1 MSERFQSLFELLHDL
16 VDWVLAWAD
25 SPYGGLALFVLSA
38 AESII
43 FPVPPD
49 PLLIALGVGKPSFA
63 LVFAAVCL
71 AGSLLGASIGYLIG
85 LWGGRPVVD
94 RLFSQG
100 KIAFVE
106 QKYQRWD
113 VWAILIAALT
123 PIPYKVF
130 TVTAGMFRLH
140 FGRFMLASLLGRGAR
155 FFAVGL
161 LIALFGEPIK
171 AFIDQYLDVLFIVF
185 MILLVGGFFVIK
197 LLTRAGKDSKP
208 DETAVP
214 DEAAP

>member
-1 MSERFQSLFELLHDL
+1 MNPMDLLHDL
-16 VDWVLAWAD
+16 VDWVLAWAE
-25 SPYGGLALFVLSA
+25 SPFGGLALFALSA

-71 AGSLLGASIGYLIG
+71 AGSLVGASIGYVIG
-85 LWGGRPVVD
+85 MWGGRPVVD
-94 RLFSQG
+94 RLFSQQ
-100 KIAFVE
+100 KITFVE
-106 QKYQRWD
+106 QKYQRYD

-161 LIALFGEPIK
+161 LIALFGEPIA
-171 AFIDQYLDVLFIVF
+171 AFIDEYLDILFIVF
-185 MILLVGGFFVIK
+185 MVLLIGGFFVIK
-197 LLTRAGKDSKP
+197 LLTRTGKPPDSREVKVS
-208 DETAVP
+208 E
-214 DEAAP
+214 EAAP

>member
-1 MSERFQSLFELLHDL
+1 MELLHDL
-16 VDWVLAWAD
+16 VEWVLAWSE

-63 LVFAAVCL
+63 LVFAAICL
-71 AGSLLGASIGYLIG
+71 AGSLVGASIGYLIG
-85 LWGGRPVVD
+85 MWGGRPVVD
-94 RLFSQG
+94 RLFSQE
-100 KIAFVE
+100 KIEFVE
-106 QKYQRWD
+106 RKYQRYD

-171 AFIDQYLDVLFIVF
+171 DFIDQYLDILFIVF
-185 MILLVGGFFVIK
+185 MVLLVGGFFVIR
-197 LLTRAGKDSKP
+197 LLTRTGKSAESDG
-208 DETAVP
+208 TA
-214 DEAAP
+214 A

>member
-1 MSERFQSLFELLHDL
+1 MFDLLHDL
-16 VDWVLAWAD
+16 VDWVLAWSE

-63 LVFAAVCL
+63 LVFAAICL
-71 AGSLLGASIGYLIG
+71 AGSLVGASAGYLIG
-85 LWGGRPVVD
+85 MWGGRPVVD
-94 RLFSQG
+94 RLFAQD
-100 KIAFVE
+100 KIQFVE
-106 QKYQRWD
+106 GKYQRYD

-171 AFIDQYLDVLFIVF
+171 DFIDQYLDILFVVF
-185 MILLVGGFFVIK
+185 MVLLIGGFFVIR
-197 LLTRAGKDSKP
+197 LLMRTGKSA
-208 DETAVP
+208 ET
-214 DEAAP
+214 DGTAA

>member
-1 MSERFQSLFELLHDL
+1 M
-16 VDWVLAWAD
+16 
-25 SPYGGLALFVLSA
+25 ALFVLSA

-63 LVFAAVCL
+63 LVFAAICL
-71 AGSLLGASIGYLIG
+71 AGSLVGASIGYLIG
-85 LWGGRPVVD
+85 MWGGRPVVD
-94 RLFSQG
+94 RLFSQD
-100 KIAFVE
+100 KIQFVE
-106 QKYQRWD
+106 RKYQRYD

-140 FGRFMLASLLGRGAR
+140 FGRFMLASLIGRGAR

-161 LIALFGEPIK
+161 LIALFGEPIA
-171 AFIDQYLDVLFIVF
+171 AFIDQYLDILFIVF
-185 MILLVGGFFVIK
+185 MVLLVGGFFVIK
-197 LLTRAGKDSKP
+197 LLTRMGKSAESDV
-208 DETAVP
+208 TA
-214 DEAAP
+214 A

>member
-1 MSERFQSLFELLHDL
+1 MELLHDL
-16 VDWVLAWAD
+16 VDWVLAWSE

-63 LVFAAVCL
+63 LVFAAICL
-71 AGSLLGASIGYLIG
+71 LGSLVGASIGYVIG
-85 LWGGRPVVD
+85 MWGGRPVVD
-94 RLFSQG
+94 RLFAQE
-100 KIAFVE
+100 KIEFVE
-106 QKYQRWD
+106 GKYQRYD

-161 LIALFGEPIK
+161 LIALFGEPIA
-171 AFIDQYLDVLFIVF
+171 AFIDQYLDILFIVF
-185 MILLVGGFFVIK
+185 MILLIGGFFVIRI
-197 LLTRAGKDSKP
+197 LARSGKHTESDGT
-208 DETAVP
+208 TAV
-214 DEAAP
+214 DEAVP

>member
-1 MSERFQSLFELLHDL
+1 VDLLHDL
-16 VDWVLAWAD
+16 VDWVLAWSE

-63 LVFAAVCL
+63 LVFAAICL
-71 AGSLLGASIGYLIG
+71 AGSLVGASIGYLIG
-85 LWGGRPVVD
+85 MWGGRPVVD
-94 RLFSQG
+94 RLFSQE
-100 KIAFVE
+100 KIEFVE
-106 QKYQRWD
+106 RKYQRYD

-171 AFIDQYLDVLFIVF
+171 DFIDQYLDILFIVF
-185 MILLVGGFFVIK
+185 MVLLVGGFFVIR
-197 LLTRAGKDSKP
+197 LLTRTGKSAESDG
-208 DETAVP
+208 TA
-214 DEAAP
+214 A

>member
-1 MSERFQSLFELLHDL
+1 MFDLLHDL
-16 VDWVLAWAD
+16 VDWVLAWAE
-25 SPYGGLALFVLSA
+25 SPFGGLALFVLSA

-49 PLLIALGVGKPSFA
+49 PLLIALGVGNPSFA

-71 AGSLLGASIGYLIG
+71 LGSLVGAGIGYLIG
-85 LWGGRPVVD
+85 MWGGRPVVD
-94 RLFSQG
+94 RLFSQD
-100 KIAFVE
+100 KIQFVE
-106 QKYQRWD
+106 RKYQRYD

-161 LIALFGEPIK
+161 LIALFGEPIA
-171 AFIDQYLDVLFIVF
+171 AFIDEYLDILFVVF
-185 MILLVGGFFVIK
+185 MVLLIGGFFVIK
-197 LLTRAGKDSKP
+197 LLTRRGSDSP
-208 DETAVP
+208 SEETAARGKV
-214 DEAAP
+214 AP

>member
-1 MSERFQSLFELLHDL
+1 MGLLHDL

-25 SPYGGLALFVLSA
+25 SPFGGLALFVLSA

-63 LVFAAVCL
+63 LVFAAICL
-71 AGSLLGASIGYLIG
+71 AGSLLGASVGYVIGM
-85 LWGGRPVVD
+85 WGGRPVVD
-94 RLFSQG
+94 RLFSQD
-100 KIAFVE
+100 KIRFVE
-106 QKYQRWD
+106 QKYQRYD

-130 TVTAGMFRLH
+130 TITAGMFRLH
-140 FGRFMLASLLGRGAR
+140 FGRFMLASLIGRGAR

-161 LIALFGEPIK
+161 LIAFFGEPIA
-171 AFIDQYLDVLFIVF
+171 AFIDEYLDILFIVF

-197 LLTRAGKDSKP
+197 LMTRSAKP
-208 DETAVP
+208 PGP
-214 DEAAP
+214 DGATTTEEAAP

>member
-1 MSERFQSLFELLHDL
+1 MELLHDL
-16 VDWVLAWAD
+16 VDWVLAWSE

-71 AGSLLGASIGYLIG
+71 LGSLVGASIGYVIG
-85 LWGGRPVVD
+85 MWGGRPVVD
-94 RLFSQG
+94 RLFAQE
-100 KIAFVE
+100 KIEFVE
-106 QKYQRWD
+106 GKYQRYD

-161 LIALFGEPIK
+161 LIALFGEPIA
-171 AFIDQYLDVLFIVF
+171 AFIDQYLDILFIVF
-185 MILLVGGFFVIK
+185 MILLIGGFFVIRI
-197 LLTRAGKDSKP
+197 LARSGKRTDS
-208 DETAVP
+208 DGTTAV
-214 DEAAP
+214 DEAVP

>member
-1 MSERFQSLFELLHDL
+1 MNPRDLLHDL
-16 VDWVLAWAD
+16 VDWVLAWAE
-25 SPYGGLALFVLSA
+25 SPFGGLALFVLSA

-63 LVFAAVCL
+63 LVFAAICL
-71 AGSLLGASIGYLIG
+71 AGSLLGASVGYLIG
-85 LWGGRPVVD
+85 MWGGRPVVD
-94 RLFSQG
+94 RLFSQD
-100 KIAFVE
+100 KIQFVE
-106 QKYQRWD
+106 QKYQRYD

-161 LIALFGEPIK
+161 LIALFGEPIA
-171 AFIDQYLDVLFIVF
+171 AFIDEYLDILFIVF

-197 LLTRAGKDSKP
+197 LLTRAGKPPGSSEVKIS
-208 DETAVP
+208 E
-214 DEAAP
+214 EAAP

>member
-1 MSERFQSLFELLHDL
+1 MGLLHDL
-16 VDWVLAWAD
+16 LEWVLAWAE

-63 LVFAAVCL
+63 LVFAAICL
-71 AGSLLGASIGYLIG
+71 LGSLVGASIGYVIG
-85 LWGGRPVVD
+85 MWGGRPVVD
-94 RLFSQG
+94 RLFSQE
-100 KIAFVE
+100 KIEFVE
-106 QKYQRWD
+106 QKYQRYD

-155 FFAVGL
+155 FFAVGF
-161 LIALFGEPIK
+161 LIALFGEPIA
-171 AFIDQYLDVLFIVF
+171 AFIDQYLDILFIVF
-185 MILLVGGFFVIK
+185 MILLVGGFFVIR
-197 LLTRAGKDSKP
+197 LFTRPGSNEAKIT
-208 DETAVP
+208 E
-214 DEAAP
+214 EAAP

>member
-1 MSERFQSLFELLHDL
+1 MFDLLHDL

-63 LVFAAVCL
+63 LVFAAICL
-71 AGSLLGASIGYLIG
+71 AGSLIGASIGYMIG
-85 LWGGRPVVD
+85 MWGGRPVVD
-94 RLFSQG
+94 RLFAQE
-100 KIAFVE
+100 KIEFVE
-106 QKYQRWD
+106 QKYQRYD

-140 FGRFMLASLLGRGAR
+140 FGRLMLASLLGRGAR
-155 FFAVGL
+155 FFAVGF
-161 LIALFGEPIK
+161 LIALFGEPI
-171 AFIDQYLDVLFIVF
+171 AEFIDEYLDILFIVF
-185 MILLVGGFFVIK
+185 MVLLVGGFFVIRFM
-197 LLTRAGKDSKP
+197 TRTGNSTKSDGTAAA
-208 DETAVP
+208 DEAVP
-214 DEAAP
+214 

>member
-1 MSERFQSLFELLHDL
+1 M
-16 VDWVLAWAD
+16 LAWSE

-63 LVFAAVCL
+63 LVFAAICL
-71 AGSLLGASIGYLIG
+71 AGSLVGASIGYLIG
-85 LWGGRPVVD
+85 MWGGRPVVD
-94 RLFSQG
+94 RLFSQE
-100 KIAFVE
+100 KIEFVE
-106 QKYQRWD
+106 RKYQRYD

-171 AFIDQYLDVLFIVF
+171 DFIDQYLDILFIVF
-185 MILLVGGFFVIK
+185 MVLLVGGFFVIR
-197 LLTRAGKDSKP
+197 LFTRSGKPPGAAG
-208 DETAVP
+208 AAAA

>member
-1 MSERFQSLFELLHDL
+1 MFDLLHDL

-25 SPYGGLALFVLSA
+25 SPFGGLALFAISA

-71 AGSLLGASIGYLIG
+71 LGSLVGASIGYVIG
-85 LWGGRPVVD
+85 MWGGRPVVD
-94 RLFSQG
+94 RLFSQQ

-106 QKYQRWD
+106 QKYQRYD

-140 FGRFMLASLLGRGAR
+140 FGRFMLASLVGRGAR

-161 LIALFGEPIK
+161 LIALFGEPIA
-171 AFIDQYLDVLFIVF
+171 AFIDEYLDVLFIVF
-185 MILLVGGFFVIK
+185 LVLLIGGFFVIK
-197 LLTRAGKDSKP
+197 LLTRAGKPPESREVKVS
-208 DETAVP
+208 EK
-214 DEAAP
+214 AAQ

>member
-1 MSERFQSLFELLHDL
+1 MFDLLHDL
-16 VDWVLAWAD
+16 VDWVLAWSE
-25 SPYGGLALFVLSA
+25 SPYGGLALFLLSA

-49 PLLIALGVGKPSFA
+49 PLLIALGVGKPPA
-63 LVFAAVCL
+63 LRWSLPPSVSL
-71 AGSLLGASIGYLIG
+71 GSLVGASIGYLIG
-85 LWGGRPVVD
+85 MWGGRPVVD
-94 RLFSQG
+94 RLFSQD
-100 KIAFVE
+100 KIEFVE
-106 QKYQRWD
+106 QKYQRYD

-140 FGRFMLASLLGRGAR
+140 FGRFMLASLIGRGAR

-171 AFIDQYLDVLFIVF
+171 DFIDQYLDILFIVF
-185 MILLVGGFFVIK
+185 MILLIGGFFVIR
-197 LLTRAGKDSKP
+197 LLTRMGKSAESDG
-208 DETAVP
+208 TA
-214 DEAAP
+214 A

>member
-1 MSERFQSLFELLHDL
+1 MDLLHDL
-16 VDWVLAWAD
+16 VDWVLAWSE

-63 LVFAAVCL
+63 LVFAAICL
-71 AGSLLGASIGYLIG
+71 AGSLVGASIGYLIG
-85 LWGGRPVVD
+85 MWGGRPVVD
-94 RLFSQG
+94 RLFSQE
-100 KIAFVE
+100 KIEFVE
-106 QKYQRWD
+106 RKYQRYD

-171 AFIDQYLDVLFIVF
+171 DFIDQYLDILFIVF
-185 MILLVGGFFVIK
+185 MVLLVGGFFVIR
-197 LLTRAGKDSKP
+197 LLTRTGKSAESDG
-208 DETAVP
+208 TA
-214 DEAAP
+214 A

>member
-1 MSERFQSLFELLHDL
+1 MLFDLLHDL

-25 SPYGGLALFVLSA
+25 SPFGGLALFVLSA

-63 LVFAAVCL
+63 LVFAAICL
-71 AGSLLGASIGYLIG
+71 AGSLVGASIGYLIG

-94 RLFSQG
+94 RLFSQD
-100 KIAFVE
+100 KIQFVE
-106 QKYQRWD
+106 QKYQRYD

-140 FGRFMLASLLGRGAR
+140 FGRFMLASLIGRGAR

-171 AFIDQYLDVLFIVF
+171 DFIDNYLDILFIVF
-185 MILLVGGFFVIK
+185 MVLLIGGFFVIR
-197 LLTRAGKDSKP
+197 LMMRAGKDPESGGREAEG
-208 DETAVP
+208 ETA
-214 DEAAP
+214 A